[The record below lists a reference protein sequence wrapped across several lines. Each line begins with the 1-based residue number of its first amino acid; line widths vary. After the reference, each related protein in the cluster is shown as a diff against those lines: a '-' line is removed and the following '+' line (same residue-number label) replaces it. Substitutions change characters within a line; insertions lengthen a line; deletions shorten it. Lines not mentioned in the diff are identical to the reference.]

1 MSAIERGLHGPRVVM
16 VTGAARHFGGSL
28 VARLAADK
36 RIARIIAVDIKTP
49 PKDLVRRMGRAEFV
63 RADIQNP
70 LIGKVIESNEV
81 DTVVHTSVMSRPPKG
96 GSRAAMHDVNVFG
109 AMQLFAVCQKA
120 PTVRRVILRSSSAV
134 YGSSPRDPVQ
144 FTEQMTARTPPRG
157 GLGEDLLDVEGF
169 ARSLARRRPD
179 MAVTTLRLA
188 PIIGPKLEGVIPT
201 YVGAPIVPKV
211 AGRDARMQVVHEEDA
226 FAAVAHAI
234 QGAPAGT
241 FNISG
246 DGVIM
251 MSQAIRRA
259 GRIEAPMPYV
269 LFRTLGR
276 AVMGP
281 VMREFTREQLDY
293 FQFGCGL
300 DTTRMRT
307 VFGFEPRWTTVQA
320 FDDFVRG
327 AALRPVVDA
336 RWIDR
341 AENGLLALIGTGSG
355 AKG

>member
-1 MSAIERGLHGPRVVM
+1 MSAIDRGFRGQVVM
-16 VTGAARHFGGSL
+16 VTGGARHFGGSL

-36 RIARIIAVDIKTP
+36 RISRVIAIDIKTP
-49 PKDLVRRMGRAEFV
+49 SRDLMRRMGRAEFV

-70 LIGKVIESNEV
+70 LIGKVIEANEV
-81 DTVVHTSVMSRPPKG
+81 DTVVHASVMARPPRG
-96 GSRAAMHDVNVFG
+96 GSRVAMHDVNVFG

-120 PTVRRVILRSSSAV
+120 PSVRRVVLRSSSAV

-144 FTEQMTARTPPRG
+144 FTEQMGAKSVPKG
-157 GLGEDLLDVEGF
+157 GFGEDLLDIEGF

-179 MAVTTLRLA
+179 MAVTNLRFA
-188 PIIGPKLEGVIPT
+188 PIIGPQLQGVIPT
-201 YVGAPIVPKV
+201 YLGAPLVPKV
-211 AGRDARMQVVHEEDA
+211 VGRDARMQMIHEEDA

-234 QGAPAGT
+234 HGGPAGT
-241 FNISG
+241 FNIAG

-259 GRIEAPMPYV
+259 GRIEAPMPSV

-276 AVMGP
+276 AIMGP

-293 FQFGCGL
+293 FQYGCGL

-327 AALRPVVDA
+327 AALRPVVDV
-336 RWIDR
+336 RWIDF
-341 AENGLLALIGTGSG
+341 AEKGLLALVGTGSG